1 MECYKMNYIK
11 EIEFY
16 VITVQIQYVAFT
28 GFTNLSC
35 IMF

>member
-1 MECYKMNYIK
+1 MKYTEQIK
-11 EIEFY
+11 FY
-16 VITVQIQYVAFT
+16 VIMVQKRYVAFT